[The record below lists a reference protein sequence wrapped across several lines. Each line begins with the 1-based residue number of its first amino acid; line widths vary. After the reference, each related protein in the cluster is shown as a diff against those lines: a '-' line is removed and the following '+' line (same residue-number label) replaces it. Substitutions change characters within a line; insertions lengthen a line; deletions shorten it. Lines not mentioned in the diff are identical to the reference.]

1 MAASP
6 IHRGDPGFAHGVPDS
21 FPEGFYAF
29 DGPGSGATS
38 TDTLDPP
45 EASLEPS
52 TDTGGGAGAAGT
64 VPPNLVGGSGQPG
77 PDGGEGDGLGDA
89 GDSGRG
95 FDQPRDVVDIAGRDI
110 KPWKRGGPDPTRELL
125 QQRLSR
131 QATQGGDFEPVT
143 FEAFVKKAVIVPGG
157 EVEITLSVP
166 KELKYAAIPLTDAA
180 GFMVT
185 IHAERT
191 EK

>member
-1 MAASP
+1 M
-6 IHRGDPGFAHGVPDS
+6 
-21 FPEGFYAF
+21 
-29 DGPGSGATS
+29 
-38 TDTLDPP
+38 
-45 EASLEPS
+45 
-52 TDTGGGAGAAGT
+52 
-64 VPPNLVGGSGQPG
+64 
-77 PDGGEGDGLGDA
+77 
-89 GDSGRG
+89 
-95 FDQPRDVVDIAGRDI
+95 AGRDI
-110 KPWKRGGPDPTRELL
+110 EPFVSMARVPGWKRGGPDPTRELL

-131 QATQGGDFEPVT
+131 QATQGGEFEPVT

-191 EK
+191 TK